1 MMQTVSAMEAIQML
15 TGAYRPELAG
25 DVIHLVN
32 AIANAQGYD
41 DKDLKE
47 TVDGILEKCKVK
59 IDWSRR

>member
-1 MMQTVSAMEAIQML
+1 MEAIQML

-41 DKDLKE
+41 DKTLKE
-47 TVDGILEKCKVK
+47 TVDGHLEKCKVK